1 MTFEKLVDIIAKVMN
16 LDKSTLTME
25 TSFKDD
31 LDADSLDVVEII
43 MEVENEF
50 GVEISDDEIIDYK
63 TIGDVVKSLD
73 ANIG

>member
-1 MTFEKLVDIIAKVMN
+1 MTFEKMVEIIANVMN

-31 LDADSLDVVEII
+31 LKADSLDVVEII

-50 GVEISDDEIIDYK
+50 GVEISDEEIVNYN
-63 TIGDVVKSLD
+63 TIGDVVRSLD
-73 ANIG
+73 ENI

>member
-1 MTFEKLVDIIAKVMN
+1 MTFEKLVEIIANVMN

-31 LDADSLDVVEII
+31 LKADSLDVVEII

-50 GVEISDDEIIDYK
+50 GVEISDEEIVNYN
-63 TIGDVVKSLD
+63 TIGDVVRSLD
-73 ANIG
+73 ANI

>member
-1 MTFEKLVDIIAKVMN
+1 MTFEKLVEIIANVMN

-31 LDADSLDVVEII
+31 LNADSLDVVEII

-50 GVEISDDEIIDYK
+50 GVEISDEEIVNYN
-63 TIGDVVKSLD
+63 TNGDVVRSLD
-73 ANIG
+73 ENI

>member
-1 MTFEKLVDIIAKVMN
+1 MTFEKLVEIIANVMN

-31 LDADSLDVVEII
+31 LNADSLDVVEII

-50 GVEISDDEIIDYK
+50 GVEISDEEIVNYN
-63 TIGDVVKSLD
+63 TIGDVVRSLD
-73 ANIG
+73 ANI

>member
-1 MTFEKLVDIIAKVMN
+1 MTFEKLVEIIANVMN

-31 LDADSLDVVEII
+31 LKADSLDVVEII

-50 GVEISDDEIIDYK
+50 GVEISDEEIVNYN
-63 TIGDVVKSLD
+63 TIGDVVRSLEE
-73 ANIG
+73 NI

>member
-1 MTFEKLVDIIAKVMN
+1 MTFEKLVEIIANVMN

-31 LDADSLDVVEII
+31 LNADSLDVVEII

-50 GVEISDDEIIDYK
+50 GVEISDEEIVNYN
-63 TIGDVVKSLD
+63 TIGDVVRSLD
-73 ANIG
+73 ENI

>member
-1 MTFEKLVDIIAKVMN
+1 MVEIIANVMN

-31 LDADSLDVVEII
+31 LNADSLDVVEII

-50 GVEISDDEIIDYK
+50 GVEISDEEIVNYN
-63 TIGDVVKSLD
+63 TIGDVVRSLD
-73 ANIG
+73 ANI

>member
-1 MTFEKLVDIIAKVMN
+1 MVEIIANVMN

-31 LDADSLDVVEII
+31 LKADSLDVVEII

-50 GVEISDDEIIDYK
+50 GVEISDEEIVNYN
-63 TIGDVVKSLD
+63 TIGDVVRSLD
-73 ANIG
+73 ENI

>member
-1 MTFEKLVDIIAKVMN
+1 MTFEKMVEIIANVMN

-31 LDADSLDVVEII
+31 LNADSLDVVEII

-50 GVEISDDEIIDYK
+50 GVEISDEEIVNYN
-63 TIGDVVKSLD
+63 TIGDVVRSLD
-73 ANIG
+73 ENI

>member
-1 MTFEKLVDIIAKVMN
+1 MTFEKLVEIIANVMN

-31 LDADSLDVVEII
+31 LKADSLDVVEII

-50 GVEISDDEIIDYK
+50 GVEISDEDIVNYN
-63 TIGDVVKSLD
+63 TIGDVVRSLD
-73 ANIG
+73 ENI

>member
-1 MTFEKLVDIIAKVMN
+1 MTFEKIVEIIANVMT

-31 LDADSLDVVEII
+31 LKADSLDVVEII

-50 GVEISDDEIIDYK
+50 GVEISDEEIVNYN
-63 TIGDVVKSLD
+63 TIGDVVRSLD
-73 ANIG
+73 ENI

>member
-1 MTFEKLVDIIAKVMN
+1 MTFEKLVEIIANVMN

-31 LDADSLDVVEII
+31 LKADSLDVVEII

-50 GVEISDDEIIDYK
+50 GVEISDEEIVNYN
-63 TIGDVVKSLD
+63 TIGDVVRSLD
-73 ANIG
+73 ENI

>member
-1 MTFEKLVDIIAKVMN
+1 MTFEKIVEIIANVMN

-31 LDADSLDVVEII
+31 LKADSLDVVEII

-50 GVEISDDEIIDYK
+50 GVEISDEEIVNYN
-63 TIGDVVKSLD
+63 TIGDVVRSLD
-73 ANIG
+73 ENI